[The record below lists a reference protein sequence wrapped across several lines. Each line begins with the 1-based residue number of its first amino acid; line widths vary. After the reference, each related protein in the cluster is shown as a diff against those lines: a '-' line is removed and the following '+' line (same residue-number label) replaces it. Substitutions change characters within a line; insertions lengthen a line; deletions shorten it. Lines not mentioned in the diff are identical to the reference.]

1 MSATIN
7 LKIYQGATFSK
18 KAIWQAG
25 IPPVPVNLTGCTAKM
40 HVRSKAGDPTLL
52 IASTTENGGI
62 VLGGTTG
69 SIEFCKLT
77 AAASAAITWTTAV
90 YDLKITFPD
99 GTVTRKISGSIVV
112 SPEVTN
118 V

>member
-7 LKIYQGATFSK
+7 LKIYQGATYSK
-18 KAIWQAG
+18 KVIWQG
-25 IPPVPVNLTGCTAKM
+25 GTPVAPINLTGCTAKM
-40 HVRSKAGDPTLL
+40 HVRSKAGDPNLL
-52 IASTTENGGI
+52 LAFTTENGGI

-69 SIEFCKLT
+69 SIEYCKLS
-77 AAASAAITWTTAV
+77 ALASAAITWLTGV

-99 GTVTRKISGSIVV
+99 GTVTRKISGSIII